1 MDFHD
6 LNVDYL
12 TISSHKLGGPMGVG
26 ALVIRDGL
34 MVPSLIKGGGQERRR
49 RAGTENVAAIAGFG
63 AAARVARGEVADMTG
78 LGQLRDRL
86 AAGIAEIVPDAVVI
100 AGQSERLANTLSVA
114 LPGELAETSVIKLD
128 LAGIAVS
135 AGSACSSGKVGA
147 SHVLAA
153 MGVDERLARST
164 IRLSLGWSTS
174 VDDVEAFLE
183 RLARLR
189 ATGSRRVA

>member
-1 MDFHD
+1 
-6 LNVDYL
+6 
-12 TISSHKLGGPMGVG
+12 
-26 ALVIRDGL
+26 
-34 MVPSLIKGGGQERRR
+34 
-49 RAGTENVAAIAGFG
+49 
-63 AAARVARGEVADMTG
+63 
-78 LGQLRDRL
+78 
-86 AAGIAEIVPDAVVI
+86 
-100 AGQSERLANTLSVA
+100 LSVA

-164 IRLSLGWSTS
+164 IRLSLGWSTT